1 MSRLPIRI
9 RLTMAFVVAMALVL
23 AGVGL
28 MVYLRLGQSLDE
40 QLDESLRSRADA
52 VGALA
57 LGGTGSGDLTGGVMA
72 GDEGF
77 VQVIGPDGSVL
88 AATPGFD
95 RAPLLS
101 PTDVATARSG
111 VIILDRAVAAV
122 DGGAARLLA
131 APVRSGGRDIVVVVG
146 ASLEDRRE
154 ALEGLLA
161 QLLVAGPIA
170 LALSSL
176 AGYGLA
182 GAALR
187 PVENIRMRAAQI
199 SAERPGDRLP
209 LPRARDELFR
219 LGQTLNAML
228 GRLEAGLARERRFV
242 ADASHELR
250 TPLALLEAELELALR
265 RPRSPEETARTLRSA
280 AEEVDRLTRL
290 TEDLLV
296 LAQADEGRL
305 PLRRSE
311 IALGGLLESVARR
324 FATRAEEAGRALIV
338 VSSPDV
344 SLSGDRLHLERALG
358 NLVDNA
364 FRHGIGTVRL
374 QAESVDGMVTLRVFD
389 EGDGFP
395 ADFLPRAFE
404 RFSRADEAR
413 SGGAAG
419 LGLTIVE
426 AIARSHGGRV
436 SAANRPG
443 GGAEVTI
450 SIPGPGRAP
459 DPVP

>member
-1 MSRLPIRI
+1 VSRMPIQI
-9 RLTMAFVVAMALVL
+9 RLTMAFVVAMAFVL
-23 AGVGL
+23 AAVGL
-28 MVYLRLGQSLDE
+28 MVYVRLGHSLDE
-40 QLDESLRSRADA
+40 QLDESLRSRADTVAA
-52 VGALA
+52 VARQ
-57 LGGTGSGDLTGGVMA
+57 GTGSKSLTGGA
-72 GDEGF
+72 IADEGF
-77 VQVIGPDGSVL
+77 AQVIGPDGSIL
-88 AATPGFD
+88 ISTPGFD
-95 RAPLLS
+95 TALLLAPGE
-101 PTDVATARSG
+101 VARARSA
-111 VIILDRAVAAV
+111 VLVLDRAVPAV
-122 DGGAARLLA
+122 DGGEARLLA
-131 APVRSGGRDIVVVVG
+131 APVRSGGQDVVVVVG

-187 PVENIRMRAAQI
+187 PVEDIRRRAAQI
-199 SAERPGDRLP
+199 SAESPGDRLP
-209 LPRARDELFR
+209 LPRAQDELFR

-265 RPRSPEETARTLRSA
+265 RPRSARETEQALRSA
-280 AEEVDRLTRL
+280 AEEVDRLARL
-290 TEDLLV
+290 AEDLLV
-296 LAQADEGRL
+296 LAQAEEGRL

-311 IALGGLLESVARR
+311 IAVPGLLESVARR
-324 FATRAEEAGRALIV
+324 FATRAEAAGRELV
-338 VSSPDV
+338 VASPPEV
-344 SLSGDRLHLERALG
+344 SLSGDPLHLERALG

-364 FRHGIGTVRL
+364 FRHGSGTVHL
-374 QAESVDGMVTLRVFD
+374 EADSVNGMVTLRVFD
-389 EGDGFP
+389 EGKGFP
-395 ADFLPRAFE
+395 LDFLPRAFE

-426 AIARSHGGRV
+426 TVAGSHGGRV
-436 SAANRPG
+436 AAANRPG

-450 SIPGPGRAP
+450 SIPEPARAP
-459 DPVP
+459 HPAA